1 MVESVI
7 SLEKV
12 GGRDDNLGSV
22 DIHEN
27 DAGTGPKPY
36 RSLVMD
42 RHTPCSTGS
51 EGFNSKGNRSPAT
64 DSSAIHVSGISGTG
78 ERFPAP

>member
-1 MVESVI
+1 VVESVI

-51 EGFNSKGNRSPAT
+51 E
-64 DSSAIHVSGISGTG
+64 
-78 ERFPAP
+78 

>member
-1 MVESVI
+1 MTAEESGESVVESVI

-27 DAGTGPKPY
+27 DARVPAQ
-36 RSLVMD
+36 
-42 RHTPCSTGS
+42 
-51 EGFNSKGNRSPAT
+51 NRT
-64 DSSAIHVSGISGTG
+64 D
-78 ERFPAP
+78 PW